1 MLFFFHMTIWEC
13 LGGFQSYVTF
23 FVHVSVFFVFLC
35 FGLFFFSFLFFC
47 LSVAGVHG
55 VPDCVRV
62 GSRRH
67 FVTAALLIFATIKT
81 PCGAQCSESQHWDS
95 THLDPVAHR
104 THHMRSAC
112 VFLSECVSVDVDMCM
127 NISYFFDHR
136 THVHASVNEYLLLF
150 QLTCV
155 YMCVCVCMCV
165 EKQEG
170 RGGCSHKAQRGVGS
184 CE

>member
-1 MLFFFHMTIWEC
+1 MLFFFRMTIWEC
-13 LGGFQSYVTF
+13 LGGGFQSYVTF
-23 FVHVSVFFVFLC
+23 SCAWARFLFWFFCVSDYSFFPFYFFVCPSLVC
-35 FGLFFFSFLFFC
+35 MR
-47 LSVAGVHG
+47 VT
-55 VPDCVRV
+55 DCVRV

-112 VFLSECVSVDVDMCM
+112 VFLSECVSVDVGMCM
-127 NISYFFDHR
+127 NISYFLDHR

-150 QLTCV
+150 QLTWVCV
-155 YMCVCVCMCV
+155 CVCVCMCV

-170 RGGCSHKAQRGVGS
+170 RGGSSHKA
-184 CE
+184 